1 MIISLTGFMGCGKSS
16 IGRKLSELLCC
27 PLIDLDSHIEA
38 ETGRSIPEIFESD
51 GEDAFRR
58 MEKAAL
64 EKVLSTS
71 HDMMILSLGGG
82 TVMTKE
88 CAEMV
93 RERSIC
99 IYLRAG
105 IDTLA
110 DHLEGETSNRP
121 MLSSAESHD
130 PLHEQKAEGSILRE
144 RISALM
150 AKRSSTYEGTA
161 HHIIDI
167 DGKQTDEIADDV
179 RRAIR
184 L

>member
-1 MIISLTGFMGCGKSS
+1 MGCGKSS

-27 PLIDLDSHIEA
+27 PLIDLDSHIET

-51 GEDAFRR
+51 GEGAFRS

-71 HDMMILSLGGG
+71 HGMMILSLGGG

-93 RERSIC
+93 RGKTIC
-99 IYLRAG
+99 VYLRAG

-121 MLSSAESHD
+121 MLSPAKSPDSAQE
-130 PLHEQKAEGSILRE
+130 EKAEGAILRE
-144 RISALM
+144 RITALM

-167 DGKQTDEIADDV
+167 DGKQPDEIADDI

>member
-1 MIISLTGFMGCGKSS
+1 MGCGKSS
-16 IGRKLSELLCC
+16 VGRRLSELLCC
-27 PLIDLDSHIEA
+27 PFMDLDSYIET
-38 ETGRSIPEIFESD
+38 ESGRSIPEIFSSD

-58 MEKAAL
+58 MEKDAL
-64 EKVLSTS
+64 ERVLSTS
-71 HDMMILSLGGG
+71 SGMLILSLGGG

-93 RERSIC
+93 REKSIC

-105 IDTLA
+105 IDSLV

-121 MLSSAESHD
+121 MLSSAAGHNSGQQ
-130 PLHEQKAEGSILRE
+130 QKAENIILRE
-144 RISALM
+144 RISELM
-150 AKRSSTYEGTA
+150 SKRSSTYEGTA

-167 DGKQTDEIADDV
+167 DGKQIDDIAEDIRKAV
-179 RRAIR
+179 R